1 MAFNLQ
7 SFIDNPSLEVIE
19 KCRKDE
25 LLMIANHFQ
34 ITISKQSLKR
44 KIKAELIDR
53 LSEFGFLSLPDVD
66 RRVVP
71 MDEEQD
77 VVETGIREGELAATE
92 AEAKVGATLSPFE
105 PFSLG
110 TPKSTGEA
118 KLKVRI
124 ARLRAEA
131 QERAQA
137 RQAELD
143 LRLQVRKLEIEA
155 EKEVKLRQLDIEAA
169 KVAASSSVQRNF
181 SSVGDNSANLNSAT
195 FEVGKHIALV
205 PSFRES
211 EVDSYFNAFEKI
223 ATSLNWPKEVW
234 SLLLQCKLTGKA
246 LEVYST
252 LSLEDSLKYDV
263 VKLTVLKA
271 YELVPEAYRQQ
282 FRTRRKNASQTYVEF
297 ARDKGILFDRW
308 CASSKSDD
316 FFVT

>member
-7 SFIDNPSLEVIE
+7 SFVDNPSLEVIE

-118 KLKVRI
+118 K
-124 ARLRAEA
+124 
-131 QERAQA
+131 
-137 RQAELD
+137 
-143 LRLQVRKLEIEA
+143 
-155 EKEVKLRQLDIEAA
+155 
-169 KVAASSSVQRNF
+169 
-181 SSVGDNSANLNSAT
+181 
-195 FEVGKHIALV
+195 
-205 PSFRES
+205 
-211 EVDSYFNAFEKI
+211 
-223 ATSLNWPKEVW
+223 
-234 SLLLQCKLTGKA
+234 
-246 LEVYST
+246 
-252 LSLEDSLKYDV
+252 
-263 VKLTVLKA
+263 
-271 YELVPEAYRQQ
+271 
-282 FRTRRKNASQTYVEF
+282 
-297 ARDKGILFDRW
+297 
-308 CASSKSDD
+308 
-316 FFVT
+316 